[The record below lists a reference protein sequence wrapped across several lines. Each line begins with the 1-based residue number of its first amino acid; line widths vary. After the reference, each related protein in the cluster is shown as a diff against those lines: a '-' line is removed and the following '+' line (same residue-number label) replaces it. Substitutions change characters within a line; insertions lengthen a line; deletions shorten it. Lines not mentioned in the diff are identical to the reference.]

1 MNTAQEHDQYPR
13 QPVMPVEDG
22 LPPLTI
28 ESEHEVFR
36 EHGGAD
42 FTVTESSAI
51 VRNTGERLQFHV
63 ASVKDGRPGAVCIV
77 ERTDEEGNPAFLIA
91 RHWRVA
97 TRQWAWEF
105 PRGMTG
111 DGEDPAHT
119 ATREL
124 AEETGML
131 VPASQ
136 VTILQHIHAD
146 TGVLR
151 DDISIARIAVPRSH
165 LERAEDT
172 DWELANAHWVSS
184 AMMLRM
190 IVNGE
195 ITDGITLAAWSVY
208 CAHYS
213 PSGR

>member
-1 MNTAQEHDQYPR
+1 MNTAQEHDQRSR
-13 QPVMPVEDG
+13 QPVMPVEDD

-28 ESEHEVFR
+28 ESEHEVFH

-42 FTVTESSAI
+42 FAVTENTAI
-51 VRNTGERLQFHV
+51 VRATGERLQFHV
-63 ASVKDGRPGAVCIV
+63 ASVKNGRPGAVCIV
-77 ERTDEEGNPAFLIA
+77 ERADEQDNSTFLIA

-105 PRGMTG
+105 PRGMTK
-111 DGEDPAHT
+111 DGEDPART

-131 VPASQ
+131 VPADR

-151 DDISIARIAVPRSH
+151 DDIAIARIMIPRSR
-165 LERAEDT
+165 LEHATNT

-190 IVNGE
+190 IANGE